1 MFNWIK
7 SYMPKRLYYRA
18 ALILVLPVLFL
29 QLIISIVF
37 IQRHFEGVTVQ
48 MTRTIA
54 AELDLIT
61 EVIEREGALA
71 GQQIARSLGMS
82 MSIVAKDTKFV
93 EQRRFFDFTGIVVRR
108 ELLALPEI
116 LTVDLPDNRKVTVR
130 IKTDQEYFDLQ
141 FARRQVSASNP
152 HQLIVYLFVFGA
164 FFTIIAF
171 FYLRNQLRPI
181 TRLADAAEAFG
192 HGENIPY
199 DPGGALEVRAA
210 GKAFL
215 NMRERIGRHLKQRTM
230 LLSGVSHD
238 LRTPITR
245 LKLGLSLLPKE
256 QREPLERDVED
267 MNLLLN
273 EFLDYAKFEN
283 ETESPVED
291 TDPTVLVDELIK
303 NFSRTDIK
311 IKEIGEISNK
321 SFKLKPFAIKR
332 ALENLINNANR
343 YAKRILIE
351 KKFEGNLLLFAVH
364 DDGPGIDESQYDEVL
379 QPFTRLDPS
388 RNQNKGSGVGLGLPI
403 AKEIVESH
411 GGVLKLSRS
420 PHLNGLCVSLIIPVN
435 NKSVV
440 GPEGLEPPTNA
451 L

>member
-1 MFNWIK
+1 
-7 SYMPKRLYYRA
+7 MPKRLYFRA
-18 ALILVLPVLFL
+18 ALILVFPVVFL
-29 QLIISIVF
+29 QLIVSIVF

-48 MTRTIA
+48 MTRTVA

-61 EVIEREGALA
+61 EVIEREGAVA
-71 GQQIARSLGMS
+71 AQQIARSLGMS
-82 MSIVAKDTKFV
+82 MSIVAQDTKFV
-93 EQRRFFDFTGIVVRR
+93 QRRRVYDLTGLVVRR

-116 LTVDLPDNRKVTVR
+116 LTVDLPDNKKVKAR
-130 IKTDQEYFDLQ
+130 IKSGEEYFDLQ
-141 FARRQVSASNP
+141 FSRRRVSASNP
-152 HQLIVYLFVFGA
+152 HQLIVYLVVFGA

-192 HGENIPY
+192 HGENVNYNPS
-199 DPGGALEVRAA
+199 GALEVRAA
-210 GKAFL
+210 GQAFL
-215 NMRERIGRHLKQRTM
+215 DMRERIQRHLKQRTM
-230 LLSGVSHD
+230 ILSGVSHD

-256 QREPLERDVED
+256 QREPLEKDVED

-273 EFLDYAKFEN
+273 EFLDFAKFEN
-283 ETESPVED
+283 ETDVPAED
-291 TDPTVLVDELIK
+291 TNPSLLVDDLIE
-303 NFSRTDIK
+303 NFSRTDVK
-311 IKEIGEISNK
+311 IETIGEFAK
-321 SFKLKPFAIKR
+321 TTFKLKPFAIKR

-343 YAKRILIE
+343 YGKQILIE
-351 KKFEGNLLLFAVH
+351 KKIEDNFLILSVH
-364 DDGPGIDESQYDEVL
+364 DDGPGIDESLHDEVL

-403 AKEIVESH
+403 AKEIAEGH

-420 PHLNGLCVSLIIPVN
+420 SYLNGLCVSLIIPVN
-435 NKSVV
+435 TKAVV

>member
-1 MFNWIK
+1 MFKWIN
-7 SYMPKRLYYRA
+7 SYMPKRLYFRA
-18 ALILVLPVLFL
+18 ALILVFPVVFL
-29 QLIISIVF
+29 QLIVSIVF

-48 MTRTIA
+48 MTRTVA

-61 EVIEREGALA
+61 EVIEREGAVA
-71 GQQIARSLGMS
+71 AQQIARSLGMS
-82 MSIVAKDTKFV
+82 MSIVAQDTKFV
-93 EQRRFFDFTGIVVRR
+93 QRRRAYDLTGLVVRR
-108 ELLALPEI
+108 ELLAMPEI
-116 LTVDLPDNRKVTVR
+116 LTVDLPDNKKVKAR
-130 IKTDQEYFDLQ
+130 IKSGEEYFDLQ
-141 FARRQVSASNP
+141 FSRRRVSASNP
-152 HQLIVYLFVFGA
+152 HQLIVYLVVFGA

-192 HGENIPY
+192 HGENVNYNPS
-199 DPGGALEVRAA
+199 GALEVRAA
-210 GKAFL
+210 GQAFL
-215 NMRERIGRHLKQRTM
+215 DMRERIQRHLKQRTM
-230 LLSGVSHD
+230 ILSGVSHD

-256 QREPLERDVED
+256 QREPLEKDVED

-273 EFLDYAKFEN
+273 EFLDFAKFEN
-283 ETESPVED
+283 ETDVPAED
-291 TDPTVLVDELIK
+291 TNPSLLVDDLIE
-303 NFSRTDIK
+303 NFSRTDVK
-311 IKEIGEISNK
+311 IETIGEFANTT
-321 SFKLKPFAIKR
+321 FKLKPFAIKR

-343 YAKRILIE
+343 YGKQILIE
-351 KKFEGNLLLFAVH
+351 KKIEDNFLILSVH
-364 DDGPGIDESQYDEVL
+364 DDGPGIDESLHDEVL

-403 AKEIVESH
+403 AKEIAEGH

-420 PHLNGLCVSLIIPVN
+420 SHLNGLCVSLIIPVN
-435 NKSVV
+435 DMVMV